1 MADQNSSVTPEGAAL
16 QLLRMIA
23 HAEGKSLH
31 EGVSAGQTKPDRD
44 WIIQTYRLCL
54 LAAQHPQQDPKR
66 LLDEPGHEMA

>member
-1 MADQNSSVTPEGAAL
+1 
-16 QLLRMIA
+16 MIA

-66 LLDEPGHEMA
+66 LLDEPAHEMA

>member
-1 MADQNSSVTPEGAAL
+1 MADASGPVTPEGAAL

-23 HAEGKSLH
+23 QAEDKSLH
-31 EGVSAGQTKPDRD
+31 EGVAGGQSKPDRD
-44 WIIQTYRLCL
+44 WIIRTYRLCL